1 MPFMWSL
8 RNPFYLSATRFTTQR
23 QRRGGEEG
31 GKKEKK
37 KKNLQ
42 VQAWRGE
49 DEYHR
54 RILSTKALRGAT
66 RVLYLLTAKTQEQE
80 RGMWTS
86 GCVRQEIHFVLTVA
100 QMCIQRQIQS
110 LMGWGNVCYLCNYE
124 LNRVWSWSS
133 ESWTWI
139 SIFSPH
145 RAQCTPPNTS

>member
-80 RGMWTS
+80 RGM
-86 GCVRQEIHFVLTVA
+86 
-100 QMCIQRQIQS
+100 
-110 LMGWGNVCYLCNYE
+110 
-124 LNRVWSWSS
+124 
-133 ESWTWI
+133 
-139 SIFSPH
+139 
-145 RAQCTPPNTS
+145 